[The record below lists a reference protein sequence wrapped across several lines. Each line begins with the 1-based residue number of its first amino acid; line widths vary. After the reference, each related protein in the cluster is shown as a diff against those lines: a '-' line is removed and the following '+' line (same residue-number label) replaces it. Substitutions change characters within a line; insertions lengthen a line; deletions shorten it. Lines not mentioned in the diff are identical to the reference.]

1 MRKIRREDTVII
13 LTGKD
18 RGKTGVV
25 RQIIGGGALVKRKGT
40 RPKIKEDKVFV
51 TGLNMVKRHRRTQ
64 PGTTQAGIIEK
75 EMPMPISKVM
85 LICRS
90 CNKPARVG
98 FAFRDGLKHRVCR
111 QCGQDI
117 D

>member
-1 MRKIRREDTVII
+1 MRKIKREDTVII

-25 RQIIGGGALVKRKGT
+25 RQIVGGGDLIKRKGT

-51 TGLNMVKRHRRTQ
+51 TGLNLSKRHRKTQ
-64 PGTTQAGIIEK
+64 PGVAQTGIVEK
-75 EMPMPISKVM
+75 EMPMPIAKVM

-98 FAFRDGLKHRVCR
+98 FAVRGDSKHRVCR
-111 QCGQDI
+111 NCGQDI